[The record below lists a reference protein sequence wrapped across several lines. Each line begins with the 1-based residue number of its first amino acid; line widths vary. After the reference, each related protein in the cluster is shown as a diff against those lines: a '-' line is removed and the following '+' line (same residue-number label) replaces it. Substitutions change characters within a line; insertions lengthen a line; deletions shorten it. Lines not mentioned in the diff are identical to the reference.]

1 MVLEKLNCYLYMFK
15 FSTKSEQL
23 LNTVCKELN
32 ILAHEVIKIS
42 PIDFSITEGFRDRM
56 KQKELYNECKSRTLK
71 SKHCECKAIDI
82 MCCKEGYKEPL
93 RDIYIVIGLFLAKAK
108 ELNINIRV
116 GALWDNN
123 STKNNNFIDAF
134 HIELI

>member
-1 MVLEKLNCYLYMFK
+1 MFK

-23 LNTVCKELN
+23 LNTVYKELN

-56 KQKELYNECKSRTLK
+56 KQKELYNEGKSRTLK

-82 MCCKEGYKEPL
+82 VCCKEGYTEPL

-108 ELNINIRV
+108 ELNIKIRV
-116 GALWDNN
+116 GALWDKT
-123 STKNNNFIDAF
+123 STKDNNFLDAF
-134 HIELI
+134 HIQVED

>member
-1 MVLEKLNCYLYMFK
+1 MFK

-23 LNTVCKELN
+23 LNMVQKELN

-56 KQKELYNECKSRTLK
+56 KQKELYNDDKSKTLN

-82 MCCKEGYKEPL
+82 VCCKEGYKEPL
-93 RDIYIVIGLFLAKAK
+93 RDIYIVIGLFIAKAK

-116 GALWDNN
+116 GALWGNN

>member
-1 MVLEKLNCYLYMFK
+1 MFK

-23 LNTVCKELN
+23 LNTVQKELN
-32 ILAHEVIKIS
+32 VLAHEVIKIS

-56 KQKELYNECKSRTLK
+56 RQKELYAEGK
-71 SKHCECKAIDI
+71 SKIDGEIKLGKHQLGKAVDI
-82 MCCKEGYKEPL
+82 VCYKEGYTEPL

-116 GALWDNN
+116 GGLWDNN
-123 STKNNNFIDAF
+123 STKDNNFVDAF
-134 HIELI
+134 HIQVED

>member
-1 MVLEKLNCYLYMFK
+1 MFK
-15 FSTKSEQL
+15 FSDKSEQM
-23 LNTVCKELN
+23 LNTVQKELN

-56 KQKELYNECKSRTLK
+56 RQKELYNDGKSKTLN

-82 MCCKEGYKEPL
+82 VCYKEGYTEPL

-116 GALWDNN
+116 GALWEKT
-123 STKNNNFIDAF
+123 STKDNNFIDAF
-134 HIELI
+134 HIEVE

>member
-1 MVLEKLNCYLYMFK
+1 MFK

-23 LNTVCKELN
+23 LNTIQKELN

-56 KQKELYNECKSRTLK
+56 RQKELYNEGK
-71 SKHCECKAIDI
+71 SKTLNSKHTECKAVDI
-82 MCCKEGYKEPL
+82 VCCKEGYKEPL

-116 GALWDNN
+116 GALWNKT
-123 STKNNNFIDAF
+123 STKDNDFVDAF

>member
-1 MVLEKLNCYLYMFK
+1 MFK

-23 LNTVCKELN
+23 LNTVYKELN

-56 KQKELYNECKSRTLK
+56 KQKELYNEGKSRKLK

-82 MCCKEGYKEPL
+82 RCCKEGYKEPL

-116 GALWDNN
+116 GALWNNN
-123 STKNNNFIDAF
+123 STKDNNFIDAF

>member
-1 MVLEKLNCYLYMFK
+1 MFK

-23 LNTVCKELN
+23 LNTVYKELN

-56 KQKELYNECKSRTLK
+56 KQKELYNEGKSRTLK

-123 STKNNNFIDAF
+123 STKDNNFIDAF
-134 HIELI
+134 HIELIVP

>member
-1 MVLEKLNCYLYMFK
+1 MFK

-23 LNTVCKELN
+23 LNTVYKELN

-56 KQKELYNECKSRTLK
+56 KQKELYNEGKSRTLK

-82 MCCKEGYKEPL
+82 MCCKERYKEPL

-108 ELNINIRV
+108 EVNINIRV

-123 STKNNNFIDAF
+123 STKDNNFIDAF
-134 HIELI
+134 HIELIVP

>member
-1 MVLEKLNCYLYMFK
+1 MFK

-23 LNTVCKELN
+23 LNTVQKELN
-32 ILAHEVIKIS
+32 VLAHEVIKIS

-56 KQKELYNECKSRTLK
+56 RQKELYAEGK
-71 SKHCECKAIDI
+71 SKIDGEIKLGKHQLGKAVDI
-82 MCCKEGYKEPL
+82 VCCKEGYKEPL

-123 STKNNNFIDAF
+123 STKDNNFIDAF
-134 HIELI
+134 HIEVED

>member
-1 MVLEKLNCYLYMFK
+1 MFK

-23 LNTVCKELN
+23 LNTVYKELN

-56 KQKELYNECKSRTLK
+56 KQKELYNEGKSRTLK

-82 MCCKEGYKEPL
+82 MCCKERYKEPL

-123 STKNNNFIDAF
+123 STKDNNFIAAF
-134 HIELI
+134 HIELIVP

>member
-1 MVLEKLNCYLYMFK
+1 MFK

-23 LNTVCKELN
+23 LNTVYKELN

-56 KQKELYNECKSRTLK
+56 KQKELYNEGKSKTLK

-123 STKNNNFIDAF
+123 STKDNNFIDAF

>member
-1 MVLEKLNCYLYMFK
+1 MFK

-42 PIDFSITEGFRDRM
+42 PINFSITEGFRDRM
-56 KQKELYNECKSRTLK
+56 KQKELYNEGKSRTLK

-123 STKNNNFIDAF
+123 STKDNNFIDAF

>member
-1 MVLEKLNCYLYMFK
+1 MFK

-23 LNTVCKELN
+23 LNTVYKELN

-56 KQKELYNECKSRTLK
+56 KQKELYNEGKSRTLK

-82 MCCKEGYKEPL
+82 MCCKERYKEPL

-123 STKNNNFIDAF
+123 STKDNNFIDAF
-134 HIELI
+134 HIELIVP

>member
-1 MVLEKLNCYLYMFK
+1 MFK

-56 KQKELYNECKSRTLK
+56 KQKELYNEGKSRTLK

-123 STKNNNFIDAF
+123 STKDNNFIDAF

>member
-1 MVLEKLNCYLYMFK
+1 MFK

-23 LNTVCKELN
+23 LNTVYKELN

-56 KQKELYNECKSRTLK
+56 KQKELYNEGKSRTLK

-116 GALWDNN
+116 GALWNNN
-123 STKNNNFIDAF
+123 STKDNNFIDAF

>member
-1 MVLEKLNCYLYMFK
+1 MFK

-23 LNTVCKELN
+23 LNTVYKELN

-56 KQKELYNECKSRTLK
+56 RQKELYAEGK
-71 SKHCECKAIDI
+71 SKIDGEIKLGKHQLGKAVDI
-82 MCCKEGYKEPL
+82 VCCKEGYTEPL

-123 STKNNNFIDAF
+123 STKDNNFIDAF
-134 HIELI
+134 HIEVED

>member
-1 MVLEKLNCYLYMFK
+1 MFK

-32 ILAHEVIKIS
+32 LLSHEVIKIS

-56 KQKELYNECKSRTLK
+56 RQKELYNDGKSKTLN

-123 STKNNNFIDAF
+123 STKDNNFIDAF
-134 HIELI
+134 HIEVED